1 MRIVAAVHDPPVWT
15 IPAAQVQRIARALSD
30 DEVIDARTPEE
41 RIAAFADAD
50 VILAA
55 RMSADEVKVA
65 RKVQWV
71 QSTAVGVE
79 WLAPLLSATD
89 VLVTN
94 VRGVH
99 SETIAEHAIA
109 LVLALRRRLH
119 VAAARQA
126 VRTWAQ
132 TELQEVRTPALAGS
146 RLVVVGLGAIGSRVA
161 SLGRGLGMRVTGV
174 RRRIDQPVPDGVE
187 DMYGPDGLRAA
198 LARADAVVLAAPKT
212 AQTRAMIGA
221 EELASMRPSA
231 VLVNV
236 ARGRLIDDAALV
248 QALERGAI
256 AGAGLDAF
264 AREPLPDGDPLWRLP
279 NVLLT
284 PHTAPFGGDYWEQA
298 VDFFLQNM
306 TRFRRGEPLQNVVD
320 RAGGY

>member
-15 IPAAQVQRIARALSD
+15 IPASQVQRIARALPGD
-30 DEVIDARTPEE
+30 DVIDARTPEE
-41 RIAAFADAD
+41 RLAAFPDAD
-50 VILAA
+50 VIVTA
-55 RMSADEVKVA
+55 RMNADEVSAA

-71 QSTAVGVE
+71 QSTAVGVD
-79 WLAPLLSATD
+79 WLTPLLSGSD
-89 VLVTN
+89 VVVTN

-119 VAAARQA
+119 VAVTRQN
-126 VRTWAQ
+126 VRAWAQ
-132 TELQEVRTPALAGS
+132 TELQDVRVPSLTDS

-174 RRRIDQPVPDGVE
+174 RRRLDQPVPQGVDE
-187 DMYGPDGLRAA
+187 MYGPDGLRAA
-198 LARADAVVLAAPKT
+198 LATADAVVLAAPKT
-212 AQTRAMIGA
+212 PETRAMIGA
-221 EELASMRPSA
+221 EELAVMKPSA

-248 QALERGAI
+248 AALERGTI

-264 AREPLPDGDPLWRLP
+264 VREPLPDGDPLWRLP
-279 NVLLT
+279 NVLIT

-306 TRFRRGEPLQNVVD
+306 DRFRRGEPLLNVVD